1 MDKDPFKE
9 YIRQSEPSKRDK
21 GYAWHTAIG
30 LQAVDG
36 LKPSKYLIDTAI
48 KNIEGDISIDEAQ
61 ELLNTYYEENPK
73 ADTDDRTEE
82 ADKVAVRIAKIL
94 SEKAFSFTPNEYISI
109 HKKLFAGIYG
119 HAGKLRD
126 YNITKKEWVLNG
138 ATVLYGS
145 ASELRA
151 TLDYDFAEEKKFS
164 YKNLSMEEII
174 HHLAFFVSRLWQ
186 IHVFGEGNTRT
197 TAVFFIKYLRTLG
210 FDATNDIFAEN
221 AWYFRNALVRAN
233 YNDLKNGVH
242 ETTEYLELFLR
253 NLLLD
258 EKNELHNR
266 TMHISGRF
274 AEVDI
279 ERVKVDIES
288 GEVDIESTKVDIRNK
303 LLSFS
308 DTISEKTLEAL
319 KRLQEKGVK
328 LCLATGRG
336 PMLVPH
342 FEGVEFDA
350 FLTYNGS
357 YCYDHSGT
365 LYSNCIPLKDIERII
380 KNADKMGKPVAL
392 ATKDRM
398 AANGKDQDLIDYYA
412 FGNAEVDVAEDFED
426 IKKEKVYQVLMGAR
440 VEEYQE
446 ILKGVQGAE
455 ITAWWDR
462 AVDII
467 PVNAGKGA
475 GIEKMLKHYGIDK
488 SQAMAFG
495 DGNNDIEM
503 LKAVGNGIAMA
514 NASDDLKAVADEICG
529 DVSEDGIYHYCLEKR
544 LI

>member
-145 ASELRA
+145 ASELRT

-164 YKNLSMEEII
+164 YKNLSMEDII
-174 HHLAFFVSRLWQ
+174 HHLAIFVSRLWQ

-210 FDATNDIFAEN
+210 FDVINDIFAEN

-266 TMHISGRF
+266 SMHISGRF
-274 AEVDI
+274 KETDFEGAKADI
-279 ERVKVDIES
+279 ENAEADIES
-288 GEVDIESTKVDIRNK
+288 QKADIRNK
-303 LLSFS
+303 LLAFS
-308 DTISEKTLEAL
+308 DMISEKTINHTFELFSICGKE
-319 KRLQEKGVK
+319 EYF
-328 LCLATGRG
+328 GRTI
-336 PMLVPH
+336 V
-342 FEGVEFDA
+342 
-350 FLTYNGS
+350 
-357 YCYDHSGT
+357 
-365 LYSNCIPLKDIERII
+365 
-380 KNADKMGKPVAL
+380 
-392 ATKDRM
+392 
-398 AANGKDQDLIDYYA
+398 
-412 FGNAEVDVAEDFED
+412 ED
-426 IKKEKVYQVLMGAR
+426 ITGLKSTRASELIKLLVDSKVIVSVTGH
-440 VEEYQE
+440 
-446 ILKGVQGAE
+446 
-455 ITAWWDR
+455 
-462 AVDII
+462 
-467 PVNAGKGA
+467 GKG
-475 GIEKMLKHYGIDK
+475 KYRFQL
-488 SQAMAFG
+488 
-495 DGNNDIEM
+495 
-503 LKAVGNGIAMA
+503 
-514 NASDDLKAVADEICG
+514 
-529 DVSEDGIYHYCLEKR
+529 
-544 LI
+544 